1 MKREYNIL
9 GQTVKLTDSEFN
21 KIAIRSYN
29 DMIRAKDTPDEAVE
43 RIAEKYAL
51 IMMPISPTGK
61 TVRNNMGSPVSG
73 SVSAIFCAPR

>member
-29 DMIRAKDTPDEAVE
+29 DMRRAKDTHDQAVE
-43 RIAEKYAL
+43 RIAEILKVSKDRIETA
-51 IMMPISPTGK
+51 IWSPYLT
-61 TVRNNMGSPVSG
+61 
-73 SVSAIFCAPR
+73 FELE